1 MDKILTTTNRRSYWE
16 LHGLAKREIGKMV
29 IPEIE
34 VKPAIPN
41 FIALDYRVE
50 IGKNRSFTVNTEILI
65 FTN

>member
-1 MDKILTTTNRRSYWE
+1 M
-16 LHGLAKREIGKMV
+16 AKREIGKMV